1 MSLRAVSAGA
11 KHATFRGR
19 TLYKKSRQRL
29 RPSRSTIYKSDGAAK
44 NPFYSVMA
52 FFTTRTHDKHA
63 FTPEKPQA
71 LQDEFFAWTSRFSQT
86 PQSNQ

>member
-1 MSLRAVSAGA
+1 
-11 KHATFRGR
+11 
-19 TLYKKSRQRL
+19 RL

-44 NPFYSVMA
+44 NPFYSVTA